1 MLKQMSNIT
10 NLPNNTAVTA
20 IENKIP
26 DHCKYTTIPEFINL
40 TA

>member
-1 MLKQMSNIT
+1 MSNIT

-20 IENKIP
+20 MENKIP